1 MSKEWQC
8 HGCTLREIHDRLGFP
23 CEATLSN
30 GKTFSG
36 HLYNVDPETFTLLIL
51 QLPPPAPPLQE
62 RSLEQAK
69 EADKDTTVAKYEQ
82 ESEVTVDEL
91 QQQQPRSE
99 NVEERQDQ
107 EPTQTQARVPPSTT
121 QPLSVNATVISNDN
135 KRITRPTMVAIRQ
148 HALKALF
155 IDTTGTAENRLTIE
169 TMETLAGL
177 PAPPKISPVD
187 IESRKQCIIT
197 MLQSQRIPFKNDN
210 EGEEVIHLLVGGA
223 SIKPPYTTSSVHCSN
238 KVILERVQGMIREY
252 DFNNHQEKSSPC

>member
-23 CEATLSN
+23 CEATLAN

-91 QQQQPRSE
+91 QQQQPR
-99 NVEERQDQ
+99 
-107 EPTQTQARVPPSTT
+107 
-121 QPLSVNATVISNDN
+121 
-135 KRITRPTMVAIRQ
+135 PTMVAIRQ

-187 IESRKQCIIT
+187 IESRKRCIIT
-197 MLQSQRIPFKNDN
+197 MLQS
-210 EGEEVIHLLVGGA
+210 A
-223 SIKPPYTTSSVHCSN
+223 
-238 KVILERVQGMIREY
+238 
-252 DFNNHQEKSSPC
+252 